1 MTLEVVLIR
10 HAEFQ
15 HIWYNKRKFEIVA
28 EVIFSTLYTMD
39 YLCRWLSILF
49 FLCISAGVYAETD
62 ELRAEA
68 SRTYQSIEIDGELS
82 ESDWQKA
89 TPIRQFTQFEPDAG
103 EPLTESTEVRILYD
117 DRHIYF
123 GFVCSEPERSKII
136 ANKMRRDAMM
146 WDQDNVFVLLD
157 TYNDRRSGFFF
168 RVNPLGAREDVA
180 LMDSGD
186 SRNENWN
193 AVWDARAKINGD
205 NWTTEIAI
213 PFSQLRFKKE
223 DILTWGLNLG
233 RTVRKNQEEGTW
245 SPVPAAYTFLARYR
259 TTHLGTLTGLSGISQ
274 RRNIEFLPY
283 LLPGV
288 AQTEEEGTVGV
299 LDLGADMKVGVTSNL
314 TADLTVNTDFAQV
327 EADQEQAN
335 LTRFSL
341 FFPEKRQFFL
351 EGAGLFDFGIPRT
364 SFNAPPPLLLFYSR
378 RIGIEEGH
386 AIPILAGGKITGKV
400 GGFGV
405 GLLNVL
411 TDKHA
416 ADATEH
422 LDAIDAD
429 RRNYSV
435 LRIKRDLFTGS
446 SLGVI
451 GINKQGLD
459 AHNSATGVD
468 FIYRPTDKMNFRGL
482 WARTFESNETNEQ
495 TSPENS
501 ISPNETAIGN
511 PNALYFGGNWQSE
524 VARVNASYTDI
535 GDDFNP
541 ESGYVYRTGS
551 RWFRGEM
558 RATPYLHWHGFRR
571 LWAGPEIDVILNSD
585 NELETRTFI
594 WSTWLELETNGW
606 GGLRVYRN
614 FENLTEDFEI
624 REGVI
629 IPRGKYSYNNY
640 TLMLNAEG
648 KVFNGRF
655 GFNVGDFYN
664 GTRRGFDL
672 RFDLRFGGR
681 FSLEPRYEFN
691 RVTLPQQGSP
701 DKTTSF
707 DTNVFGGRVVYSFST
722 DLFTKLY
729 VQWNSDR
736 NLVTTNFL
744 VNYIY
749 RPGSDFYF
757 VFNQTYGTDSITS
770 GLLDT
775 TLVGKVTY
783 WWNP

>member
-1 MTLEVVLIR
+1 MKFKVITEVTS
-10 HAEFQ
+10 F
-15 HIWYNKRKFEIVA
+15 
-28 EVIFSTLYTMD
+28 IFSTMN
-39 YLCRWLSILF
+39 YLCRWLLILLLFSI
-49 FLCISAGVYAETD
+49 SVGVHAETE

-68 SRTYQSIEIDGELS
+68 YRTYQSIEIDGELT
-82 ESDWQKA
+82 EPDWEKA
-89 TPIRQFTQFEPDAG
+89 IPLGNFIQFEPDDGTLMTQA
-103 EPLTESTEVRILYD
+103 TEVRILYD
-117 DRHIYF
+117 DKHIYF
-123 GFVCSEPERSKII
+123 GIVCMEPDPSKLI
-136 ANKMRRDAMM
+136 ANKMRRDAML
-146 WDQDNVFVLLD
+146 WDNDSVFVMLD
-157 TYNDRRSGFFF
+157 TYNDRRSGLFF
-168 RVNPLGAREDVA
+168 RVNPLSAREDVA
-180 LMDSGD
+180 IMESGD

-193 AVWDARAKINGD
+193 AVWDSRAKINSD

-223 DILTWGLNLG
+223 EVLTWGLNVG
-233 RTVRKNQEEGTW
+233 RRMQNKQEEGTW
-245 SPVPAAYTFLARYR
+245 APVDAAYSFMARYR
-259 TTHLGTLTGLSGISQ
+259 TTDLGTLTGLSGISQ

-288 AQTEEEGTVGV
+288 ARTEAEGVDGV
-299 LDLGADMKVGVTSNL
+299 LDLGADMKVSVTSNL

-351 EGAGLFDFGIPRT
+351 EGAGIFDFGIPRT

-386 AIPILAGGKITGKV
+386 AVPILGGGKVTGKV

-405 GLLNVL
+405 AMLNVL
-411 TDKHA
+411 TDKYA
-416 ADATEH
+416 ADATDDE
-422 LDAIDAD
+422 DAVNVN
-429 RRNYSV
+429 RTNYSV
-435 LRIKRDLFTGS
+435 LRVNRDLFTGS
-446 SLGVI
+446 SLGMIAV
-451 GINKQGLD
+451 NKQG
-459 AHNSATGVD
+459 AETRNSAAGID
-468 FIYRPTDKMNFRGL
+468 FVYRPTERMNFRGL
-482 WARTFESNETNEQ
+482 WARTFDPDEIQNDLSNGQ
-495 TSPENS
+495 VSPGNS
-501 ISPNETAIGN
+501 ISPNEN
-511 PNALYFGGNWQSE
+511 PNALYFGGNWQNAT
-524 VARVNASYTDI
+524 ARVKASYTDI
-535 GDDFNP
+535 GEDFNP
-541 ESGYVYRTGS
+541 EVGYVYRTGS
-551 RWFRGEM
+551 RWIRGEA
-558 RATPYLHWHGFRR
+558 RTTPYLHWHGLRR
-571 LWAGPEIDVILNSD
+571 LWAGPEIDIILNSD
-585 NELETRTFI
+585 NQLETRAFI
-594 WSTWLELETNGW
+594 WSTWLELETNGF
-606 GGLRVYRN
+606 GGVRIYRN

-629 IPRGKYSYNNY
+629 IPSGEYSYTNY
-640 TLMLNAEG
+640 SLMLNAEG

-655 GFNVGDFYN
+655 SLNIGDFYN

-672 RFDLRFGGR
+672 RLDLRLTGR

-691 RVTLPQQGSP
+691 RVTLPQG
-701 DKTTSF
+701 TF

-729 VQWNSDR
+729 LQWNSDR
-736 NLVTTNFL
+736 NLITTNFL

-749 RPGSDFYF
+749 RPGSDFYL

>member
-1 MTLEVVLIR
+1 M
-10 HAEFQ
+10 
-15 HIWYNKRKFEIVA
+15 WYNKRKFEITT
-28 EVIFSTLYTMD
+28 EVIFSTVYTMD

-49 FLCISAGVYAETD
+49 FLCISAGAHADTE
-62 ELRAEA
+62 ELRVEA
-68 SRTYQSIEIDGELS
+68 SRTYQSIEIDGKLS

-103 EPLTESTEVRILYD
+103 EPVTESTEVRILYD
-117 DRHIYF
+117 DKHIYF

-245 SPVPAAYTFLARYR
+245 SPVAPAYTFLARYR

-288 AQTEEEGTVGV
+288 ARTEEEGTVGV
-299 LDLGADMKVGVTSNL
+299 LDLGADMKVSVTSNL

-468 FIYRPTDKMNFRGL
+468 FIYRPTDMMNFRGL
-482 WARTFESNETNEQ
+482 WARTFESNEINEQ
-495 TSPENS
+495 PSPENS
-501 ISPNETAIGN
+501 VSSNDTTIGSPD
-511 PNALYFGGNWQSE
+511 ALYFGGNWQSE

-541 ESGYVYRTGS
+541 EAGYVYRTGS

-558 RATPYLHWHGFRR
+558 RATPYLHWYGLRR

-606 GGLRVYRN
+606 GGLRIHRN

-624 REGVI
+624 REGII

-640 TLMLNAEG
+640 NLMLNAEG

-672 RFDLRFGGR
+672 RLDLRFGGR

-722 DLFTKLY
+722 DLFTKVY